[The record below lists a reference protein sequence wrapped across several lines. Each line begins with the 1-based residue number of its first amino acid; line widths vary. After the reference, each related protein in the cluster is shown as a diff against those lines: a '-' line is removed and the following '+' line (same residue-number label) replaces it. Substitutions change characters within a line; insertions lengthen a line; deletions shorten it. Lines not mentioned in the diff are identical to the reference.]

1 MLEQGELITLS
12 NNVEY
17 AVVSTVI
24 YQGANYVYIL
34 DTNNFK
40 DYKICKYED
49 EELSVVKNEELL
61 KVLIVK
67 FNSDLK
73 ENLASVIEKY
83 D

>member
-34 DTNNFK
+34 DTENFK
-40 DYKICKYED
+40 ILKIF
-49 EELSVVKNEELL
+49 S
-61 KVLIVK
+61 I
-67 FNSDLK
+67 
-73 ENLASVIEKY
+73 
-83 D
+83 

>member
-34 DTNNFK
+34 DTENFK
-40 DYKICKYED
+40 DFKICKYED
-49 EELSVVKNEELL
+49 EELTVVKNEELL

-67 FNSDLK
+67 FNKDLK
-73 ENLASVIEKY
+73 ENLATVIEKY